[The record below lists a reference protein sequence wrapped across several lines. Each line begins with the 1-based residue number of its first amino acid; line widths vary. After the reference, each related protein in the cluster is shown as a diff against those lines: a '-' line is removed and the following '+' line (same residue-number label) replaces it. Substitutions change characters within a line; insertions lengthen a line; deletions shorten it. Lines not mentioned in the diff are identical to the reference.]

1 MLQYF
6 TKNTLKLKFKVV
18 IYTGWIFFQ
27 VLLIIHTMKLNMM
40 SQIQQAKL
48 FKMAAKSPKW
58 LQESLK
64 LRKITN
70 KQPDTHN

>member
-1 MLQYF
+1 
-6 TKNTLKLKFKVV
+6 
-18 IYTGWIFFQ
+18 
-27 VLLIIHTMKLNMM
+27 MM
-40 SQIQQAKL
+40 SQIQQAKQ

-70 KQPDTHN
+70 KQPAL